1 MRLVLLGAP
10 GSGKG
15 TQAERIVGWLRIAHL
30 STGHILR
37 EAISS
42 GTPIGLSVQAVVESG
57 GLVPDEVVSSIVL
70 ERLADPSCQSG
81 YVLDGF
87 PRTIGQA
94 QALDAGLMQMGQE
107 LDHVVELVVSPDILI
122 ERIVRRAD
130 QARAM
135 GIPIRADDNPA
146 TFKKRLDA
154 YLAETAPVSDY
165 YRNRGKLRLV
175 DGMQDPDAV
184 AREVLRALGKS

>member
-42 GTPIGLSVQAVVESG
+42 GTPVGLSVQAVVESG

-70 ERLADPSCQSG
+70 ERLADASCQSG

-94 QALDAGLMQMGQE
+94 QALDAGLKQMGQE
-107 LDHVVELVVSPDILI
+107 LDTSWSSLS
-122 ERIVRRAD
+122 VR
-130 QARAM
+130 
-135 GIPIRADDNPA
+135 
-146 TFKKRLDA
+146 TF
-154 YLAETAPVSDY
+154 
-165 YRNRGKLRLV
+165 
-175 DGMQDPDAV
+175 
-184 AREVLRALGKS
+184 